1 MNELM
6 LSAINELNNKQ
17 FKKDVQGIANALAS
31 KDKSNFKIASHVNSI
46 LSKESWKDDFESEK
60 DMAEFLGMSKSQLS
74 MLKKT
79 DDIKKTITP
88 SIEILDRLTLTKLY
102 EFAPIY
108 NKINHSEISK
118 EEKEEAFANIV
129 IDFMTSNS
137 FLSENPENLIEM
149 SQKELRETIKTWLQL
164 NDDSEI
170 DETQETETQ
179 ETQETETQD
188 KPIPEIVI
196 TFRDGNTFEIDD
208 NIDFLVDLT
217 RVLKKYKYI

>member
-1 MNELM
+1 MGKRVER
-6 LSAINELNNKQ
+6 ELNNKQ